1 MNLIGFERE
10 EPYNSTPKICVPE
23 DKEKIKKQI
32 TALEYQITIDTN
44 DLDKEIHT
52 KALNDLKAALNKK

>member
-1 MNLIGFERE
+1 MNLVGFERE
-10 EPYNSTPKICVPE
+10 EPYNAAPKICVPE

-32 TALEYQITIDTN
+32 KTLEYQLTIDTN
-44 DLDKEIHT
+44 NLDKEIHT